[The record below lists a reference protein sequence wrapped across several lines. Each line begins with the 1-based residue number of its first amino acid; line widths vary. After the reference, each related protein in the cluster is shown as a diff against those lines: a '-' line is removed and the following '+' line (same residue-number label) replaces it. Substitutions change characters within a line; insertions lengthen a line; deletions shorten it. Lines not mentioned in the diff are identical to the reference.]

1 MRGKSWTPESR
12 IEIEESRRRVEFW
25 REDTQPVREEIVL
38 VVPKDI
44 FALLCF
50 GLVGW
55 DKWGGLLLFAEAASG
70 GFSANQ
76 GNRRLRRILVKCI
89 RIGWVEF
96 IYTFYRSF
104 IIAFCVL

>member
-12 IEIEESRRRVEFW
+12 IEIEESRRRVEDW

-44 FALLCF
+44 FGS

-55 DKWGGLLLFAEAASG
+55 CGVVCCCCLEGLDVALCAVRCRGDCTS
-70 GFSANQ
+70 SANQ
-76 GNRRLRRILVKCI
+76 GNCRLM
-89 RIGWVEF
+89 
-96 IYTFYRSF
+96 
-104 IIAFCVL
+104 